1 METPKVPKD
10 SAERNARPKQGGHGI
25 IGVVVSVALHAV
37 ILAAVLLG
45 WQASEAPKQK
55 RVVTKVVQAKLVQ
68 LKAKSKPVKAAKP
81 KPKQKI
87 IDLTKKKKAAEQRKR
102 NEKKKA
108 LQRAKL
114 KKEKDRKAKAAKDK
128 AAKAKKAKEKAAL
141 EKLNKEKAAKEA
153 KRLRELEFQSQL
165 DSEMK
170 AERKA
175 LQAQQ
180 QAEEDE
186 QYAQS
191 FSAIIRQ
198 RIQNNWSRP
207 ASARKGMTC
216 DLQIQLVPTGR
227 VINVT
232 VIKSSGNASFDRSA
246 VQAVKRSEQFPE
258 LKQLPP
264 AVFERNFRQ
273 FTLSFDPKDL
283 RL

>member
-1 METPKVPKD
+1 METPKVPQD
-10 SAERNARPKQGGHGI
+10 SVDRNARPKQGGHGMVGI
-25 IGVVVSVALHAV
+25 VVSIALHV
-37 ILAAVLLG
+37 ILLVAVLMG
-45 WQASEAPKQK
+45 WQASETPKQK
-55 RVVTKVVQAKLVQ
+55 RVAPKVVQATLVQ
-68 LKAKSKPVKAAKP
+68 LKAKSKPVKAT

-87 IDLTKKKKAAEQRKR
+87 IDLTKKKKAAEQRKKR
-102 NEKKKA
+102 EKKKA
-108 LQRAKL
+108 QQRAKL

-128 AAKAKKAKEKAAL
+128 AAKAKKAKEKAAR
-141 EKLNKEKAAKEA
+141 EKSNKEKAAKEA

-175 LQAQQ
+175 LQTQQ

-186 QYAQS
+186 QYTQS
-191 FSAIIRQ
+191 FSAIIAQ

-207 ASARKGMTC
+207 ASARKGMQC
-216 DLQIQLVPTGR
+216 ELQLQLVPTGR

-246 VQAVKRSEQFPE
+246 EQAVKKSEQFPE

-273 FTLSFDPKDL
+273 FRLVFNPKDL